1 MAQQQLFA
9 SFVLDRELDL
19 EMALLAED
27 VTEAA
32 KVNLK
37 IQPLP
42 SSVDFL
48 EGVMQL
54 REEFIPIIN
63 LKRRL
68 GLQETSY
75 NDDAKVAVVTVLNQ
89 RLGLLFD
96 DIKEILKVENSSII
110 PVHPT
115 LQTNDKIISSLIK
128 HNGSNRALELLDL
141 NYLFLEE
148 QTSASIEGS
157 LKPGLNE
164 DKQIINRSY
173 SHYVTFNCAGREY
186 GVKVKHA
193 QELSFLTDIDE
204 LYKDDQIEG
213 ALQLRGHTIPVVDAS
228 TFLNNTEVENP
239 LSEQRRIL
247 VLMSDEIL
255 FGLLID
261 KARQIIA
268 VPEDEI
274 LAMPASNDNNVIGIY
289 QQPDGK
295 DIMLLDVDGL
305 ISSKSNQLKSIGR
318 IRKDVDEAGKSLDIS
333 HNIIT
338 ENCYLV
344 FSISKNFAIELVD
357 IQEIIE
363 CHDILNI
370 PAATGINDGV
380 INLRGEIIPVVNLRT
395 FYNFPEK
402 SAKQDGSKLI
412 ICRLKSQIVAL
423 EVDNIVTIYKQE
435 KFFATPSLKP
445 QFNNLKDT
453 LDRLIEYK
461 DNLGT
466 TEHVLVVNVHN
477 LAQNHLRTKDEEK

>member
-32 KVNLK
+32 KVSRK

-75 NDDAKVAVVTVLNQ
+75 NENAKVAVVTVLNQ

-96 DIKEILKVENSSII
+96 DIKEIFKVENSAIT

-115 LQTNDKIISSLIK
+115 LQTNDKIISNLIK
-128 HNGSNRALELLDL
+128 HNETNRALELLDL

-148 QTSASIEGS
+148 QTSASIEES
-157 LKPGLNE
+157 LKPSLNE
-164 DKQIINRSY
+164 EKQIIDRQY
-173 SHYVTFNCAGREY
+173 SHYVIFNCTGREY
-186 GVKVKHA
+186 GVKVEHA
-193 QELSFLTDIDE
+193 QELSFLSDIDE
-204 LYKDDQIEG
+204 LYKDDHIEG
-213 ALQLRGHTIPVVDAS
+213 ALQLRGHTIPIVDAS
-228 TFLNNTEVENP
+228 TFLNNIKVENP
-239 LSEQRRIL
+239 LSEHRRIL

-274 LAMPASNDNNVIGIY
+274 LPMPASDNNNVIGIF
-289 QQPDGK
+289 QQADGK

-305 ISSKSNQLKSIGR
+305 ISSKSSQFKSIGR
-318 IRKDVDEAGKSLDIS
+318 IRKDVDETGKSLDIT

-363 CHDILNI
+363 CHEILNI

-380 INLRGEIIPVVNLRT
+380 INLRGEIIPVVNLRR

-402 SAKQDGSKLI
+402 STTQSGTKLI

-435 KFFATPSLKP
+435 KFYATPSLKP
-445 QFNNLKDT
+445 QFKKVQDT
-453 LDRLIEYK
+453 LDRLIEFK
-461 DNLGT
+461 DNLGIA
-466 TEHVLVVNVHN
+466 EHVLVVNVHN
-477 LAQNHLRTKDEEK
+477 LAQNHLRTKEEKK